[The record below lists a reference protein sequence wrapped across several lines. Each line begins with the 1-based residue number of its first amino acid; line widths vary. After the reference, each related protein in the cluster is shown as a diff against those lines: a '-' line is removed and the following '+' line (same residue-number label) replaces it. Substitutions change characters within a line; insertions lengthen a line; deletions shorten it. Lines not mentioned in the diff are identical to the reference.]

1 MNQSPMSDPTS
12 APYILVVD
20 DEWINRELL
29 EEYLKIGGYRVG
41 QANSGEKALDMAFAQ
56 PPALVLLDVRLAG
69 MDGFEVCRRL
79 KNDPRTSAVPVLM
92 VTALKSDED
101 KQQAFDAG
109 ANGLIAKPFDAVRML
124 AQIRDLLPA
133 T

>member
-1 MNQSPMSDPTS
+1 MNKSPMSDPTG

-41 QANSGEKALDMAFAQ
+41 QANSGEKALDMAFAH
-56 PPALVLLDVRLAG
+56 PPALVLLDVRLSG

-79 KNDPRTSAVPVLM
+79 RNDPRTRPVPVLM
-92 VTALKSDED
+92 VTALESDED
-101 KQQAFDAG
+101 KQQAFEAG
-109 ANGLIAKPFDAVRML
+109 ASGLIAKPFDAAVML
-124 AQIRDLLPA
+124 AQIRDLLPN